1 MSNVS
6 SNISSEDLAFI
17 LALYQVSNS
26 IGFFAIPAVCVVGVL
41 LNLTNLILLA
51 RSNLNRFN
59 TTCYESIF
67 CKSFTDIVV
76 CFFGALNLNF
86 ACQCVLESEVGREWS
101 GVYNYWHIAF
111 LAYIEIPCLRIAL
124 LASAYAELAVLF
136 NR

>member
-6 SNISSEDLAFI
+6 TNISSGDLAFI
-17 LALYQVSNS
+17 LAVDKVSNN
-26 IGFFAIPAVCVVGVL
+26 IGFYVIPTVCVVGIFM
-41 LNLTNLILLA
+41 NLTNLILLI
-51 RSNLNRFN
+51 RSNLTRLN

-67 CKSFTDIVV
+67 CKSITDIVV

-86 ACQCVLESEVGREWS
+86 AYKSYFASEVGREWS

-111 LAYIEIPCLRIAL
+111 LTYIEMPCLRIAL